1 MLIQRMSAVFGRLR
15 NETLQLQDGLN
26 IIEAPNETGKSTW
39 CAFLTAMLYG
49 INSRERDK
57 AVSSPTKT
65 ATPRGTAAPCPD
77 GWNVC
82 LLYTSPSPRD

>member
-39 CAFLTAMLYG
+39 SAFLTAMLYC
-49 INSRERDK
+49 INSRERD
-57 AVSSPTKT
+57 
-65 ATPRGTAAPCPD
+65 
-77 GWNVC
+77 
-82 LLYTSPSPRD
+82 

>member
-49 INSRERDK
+49 INSRQKPLRP
-57 AVSSPTKT
+57 VGRRLHVRT
-65 ATPRGTAAPCPD
+65 AGMSR
-77 GWNVC
+77 
-82 LLYTSPSPRD
+82 